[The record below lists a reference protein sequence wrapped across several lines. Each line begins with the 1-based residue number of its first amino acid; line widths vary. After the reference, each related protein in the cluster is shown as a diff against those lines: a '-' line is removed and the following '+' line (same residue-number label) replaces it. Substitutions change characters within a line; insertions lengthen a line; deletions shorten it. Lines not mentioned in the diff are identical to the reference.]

1 MVNRSTAINPSRALL
16 VWCGVTLIA
25 LCLWGVTSASAA
37 IQIEEGVD
45 TVETPNYKFNFG
57 DAAGN
62 VERVDQINW
71 RRETNL
77 TFGGDLANEGGG
89 ACGEV
94 SEFWGQSYG
103 NADGQSPGP
112 VVAGNRGTWGQ
123 RGQRSVEINSL
134 SPTPCSGDT
143 PPVPVRTRY
152 TFFDAGPAVNTVRLE
167 RRWTFAA
174 NQTHIAT
181 LAQGMRAYVPRLP
194 GGTYSQVVFP
204 NAAGTELLTRGTSGP
219 TVETDWN
226 NSWVAL
232 NAPGDNSGMLI
243 LRDPASVAAN
253 PASVTLDND
262 GSSGSNNSGV
272 TLDRPLANWIVPLSE
287 TEYLCF
293 YDATTWPLAE
303 RSPTRLPDGCKAATA
318 PINVTPP
325 TVSAGAG
332 NPTAGEAFTASPG
345 TWDFSNNSFSYQWFR
360 CKGEACSPIATA
372 KGTSYTATAADVGSS
387 LQVEVT
393 TGSPGGETE
402 TASSSVAGSISGHV
416 YEGEKSPA
424 KAAQGA
430 PVQVCKLKG
439 SPCRSTVTDGTGFY
453 RVQVP
458 VAGDYRV
465 TAYPPAGSNAASKT
479 RETISRTKA
488 ETEKTGQ
495 DVVLPLPEPPPPS
508 VEFGGS
514 GVRGTTGEGVPVV
527 HWQEPFT
534 ISKEADCDAKVEA
547 RIEFGNGQTI
557 RVRPSGSEPAAGGC
571 VFALPFQPLIPN
583 HGAARVRIISL
594 PPRSAGEEQ
603 AEEEEIE
610 EEEEQEEEEAEDE
623 EEEPEEPEEEE
634 ETPEE
639 EEDSEEEEEQEE
651 QEEEENEEGEE
662 EDIFPIYI
670 DPSGFVR
677 TVDGAPLSG
686 TTVTLLRSD
695 AAAGPYNVV
704 ANGSAVMSPSNRVNP
719 DLSEGDGHF
728 GWDVIAG
735 FYKVRAGK
743 PGCHAPGSD
752 NPIVET
758 AVMTIPPPVT
768 NLDIRLQCD
777 PPAEPPAKPS
787 APPASRPRPVVA
799 LRLPASVTLK
809 VGKDGRLAF
818 ASATVDCPAAAEG
831 SCAAAIAV
839 TAPPPPKKAGQ
850 SKAKAVK
857 IGAGTLSI
865 GAGKGAALQAKLSK
879 SGLALLAKLKRL
891 KATVSVAVTVPGGDS
906 AAGKFSATLKPKA
919 SKPKKRR

>member
-1 MVNRSTAINPSRALL
+1 MV
-16 VWCGVTLIA
+16 CQ
-25 LCLWGVTSASAA
+25 SAA
-37 IQIEEGVD
+37 ISKVGGLLASLFVALALICVCAQAPAAAAVAIDEGAD

-62 VERVDQINW
+62 VERVDELSW
-71 RRETNL
+71 RREASL
-77 TFGGDLANEGGG
+77 AFGGDLANQGGG
-89 ACGEV
+89 SCGEV

-103 NADGQSPGP
+103 NADFQSPGP

-123 RGQRSVEINSL
+123 RGQRSVEINSF
-134 SPTPCSGDT
+134 SPTACSGDT

-152 TFFDAGPAVNTVRLE
+152 TFVDAGPAVNTVRLE

-194 GGTYSQVVFP
+194 GGTFNQVIFP

-226 NSWVAL
+226 NSWMAL
-232 NAPGDNSGMLI
+232 NASGDNSGMLI

-253 PASVTLDND
+253 PASVTTDND

-272 TLDRPLANWIVPLSE
+272 TLDRPLANWVVPLTE

-293 YDATTWPLAE
+293 YDATSWPVGE

-332 NPTAGEAFTASPG
+332 NPTAGEAFTATPG
-345 TWDFSNNSFSYQWFR
+345 TWDFSNNSFAYQWSR
-360 CKGEACSPIATA
+360 CKGETCTAIPSA
-372 KGTSYTATAADVGSS
+372 KGTGYTATAADVGSS

-393 TGSPGGETE
+393 TSSASGETE
-402 TASSSVAGSISGHV
+402 TAISSVAGSISGHV
-416 YEGEKSPA
+416 YEGEKNPA
-424 KAAQGA
+424 KAAAGA

-439 SPCRSTVTDGTGFY
+439 SPCRSTATDGTGFY

-465 TAYPPAGSNAASKT
+465 TAYPPAGSNAASRT
-479 RETISRTKA
+479 RETITRSKA

-495 DVVLPLPEPPPPS
+495 DVVLPLPKPPPPS
-508 VEFGGS
+508 VEFTGA

-534 ISKEADCDAKVEA
+534 IRKEADCDSKVEA
-547 RIEFGNGQTI
+547 RLEFGNGQTL
-557 RVRPSGSEPAAGGC
+557 RVQPSGSEPISGGGC
-571 VFALPFQPLIPN
+571 IFPLSFQPLIPN
-583 HGAARVRIISL
+583 HGAARMRILAL
-594 PPRSAGEEQ
+594 PPRGAAEEE

-610 EEEEQEEEEAEDE
+610 EEEAEEEEQEEDE

-639 EEDSEEEEEQEE
+639 EEDN
-651 QEEEENEEGEE
+651 EEEENEEEDEEEEDETDEEEENEE

-670 DPSGFVR
+670 DPSGYVR
-677 TVDGAPLSG
+677 TVDGAPLTG
-686 TTVTLLRSD
+686 ATVTLLRAD
-695 AAAGPYNVV
+695 AAGGPFSVV
-704 ANGSAVMSPSNRVNP
+704 PDGSAVMSPSNRRNP
-719 DLSEGDGHF
+719 DASEDDGHF

-735 FYKVRAGK
+735 FYKVRAEK
-743 PGCHAPGSD
+743 PGCHAPGAGD
-752 NPIVET
+752 PVVET

-777 PPAEPPAKPS
+777 PPAAPPS
-787 APPASRPRPVVA
+787 ANAPRVKPRVS
-799 LRLPASVTLK
+799 LRLPPGVVIR
-809 VGKDGRLAF
+809 VGKDGRIEAK
-818 ASATVDCPAAAEG
+818 SATVDCPAAAEAP
-831 SCAAAIAV
+831 CAATIAV
-839 TAPPPPKKAGQ
+839 TAPAPKKKGTRG
-850 SKAKAVK
+850 KAKAIK
-857 IGAGTLSI
+857 IGAGRLTVA
-865 GAGKGAALQAKLSK
+865 AGKSGPVKAKLSK

-891 KATVSVAVTVPGGDS
+891 KATVVVNASTPGGDGGTGS
-906 AAGKFSATLKPKA
+906 FRATLKPK
-919 SKPKKRR
+919 PKKRG

>member
-1 MVNRSTAINPSRALL
+1 MISWAGRLLASVFVALAL
-16 VWCGVTLIA
+16 VCAWA
-25 LCLWGVTSASAA
+25 QAPAA
-37 IQIEEGVD
+37 AAVAIEEGAD

-62 VERVDQINW
+62 VERVDELSW
-71 RRETNL
+71 RREASL
-77 TFGGDLANEGGG
+77 AFGGDLANQGGG

-123 RGQRSVEINSL
+123 RGKRSVEINSF
-134 SPTPCSGDT
+134 SPTVCSGDT

-152 TFFDAGPAVNTVRLE
+152 TFFDAGAAVNTVRLE
-167 RRWTFAA
+167 RRWSFAA

-194 GGTYSQVVFP
+194 GGAFNQVIFP

-226 NSWVAL
+226 NNWMAL
-232 NAPGDNSGMLI
+232 NASGDNSGMLI

-272 TLDRPLANWIVPLSE
+272 TLDRPLANWVVPLTE

-293 YDATTWPLAE
+293 YDATSWPVAE

-332 NPTAGEAFTASPG
+332 NPTAGEAFTAAPG
-345 TWDFSNNSFSYQWFR
+345 TWDFSNNSFAYQWFR
-360 CKGEACSPIATA
+360 CKGETCTAIPSA
-372 KGTSYTATAADVGSS
+372 KGTGYTATAADVGSS

-393 TGSPGGETE
+393 TNSPSGETE
-402 TASSSVAGSISGHV
+402 SATSSVAGSISGHV
-416 YEGEKSPA
+416 YEGEKSLS
-424 KAAQGA
+424 KAAAGA

-439 SPCRSTVTDGTGFY
+439 SPCRSTATDSSGFY

-465 TAYPPAGSNAASKT
+465 TAFPPAGSNAASRT
-479 RETISRTKA
+479 RETITRAKA

-495 DVVLPLPEPPPPS
+495 DVVLPLPKPPPPS
-508 VEFGGS
+508 VEFTGA

-534 ISKEADCDAKVEA
+534 IRKEADCDSKVEA
-547 RIEFGNGQTI
+547 RLEFGSGQTL
-557 RVRPSGSEPAAGGC
+557 RVQPSGSEPAAGGGC
-571 VFALPFQPLIPN
+571 IFPLSFQPLIPN
-583 HGAARVRIISL
+583 HGAARMRILAL
-594 PPRSAGEEQ
+594 PPRSPAEEE

-610 EEEEQEEEEAEDE
+610 EEEAEEEEQEEDE

-639 EEDSEEEEEQEE
+639 EEEQEEDEEEEDEDEEEEE
-651 QEEEENEEGEE
+651 NDD

-670 DPSGFVR
+670 DPSGYVR
-677 TVDGAPLSG
+677 TVDGAPLTG
-686 TTVTLLRSD
+686 ATVTLLRAD
-695 AAAGPYNVV
+695 AAGGPFSVV
-704 ANGSAVMSPSNRVNP
+704 PDGSAVMSPSNRRNP
-719 DLSEGDGHF
+719 DASEDDGHF

-735 FYKVRAGK
+735 FYKVRAQK
-743 PGCHAPGSD
+743 AGCHAPGAGD
-752 NPIVET
+752 PVVET

-777 PPAEPPAKPS
+777 PPAAPASPS
-787 APPASRPRPVVA
+787 APRARPRVS
-799 LRLPASVTLK
+799 LRLPPGVVIR
-809 VGKDGRLAF
+809 VGKDGRIEAK
-818 ASATVDCPAAAEG
+818 SATVDCPAVAEAP
-831 SCAAAIAV
+831 CAATIAV
-839 TAPPPPKKAGQ
+839 TVPSPKKIGTRG
-850 SKAKAVK
+850 KAEALK
-857 IGAGTLSI
+857 IGAGRLTVV
-865 GAGKGAALQAKLSK
+865 AGKSGPVKAKLSK

-891 KATVSVAVTVPGGDS
+891 KATVAVNATVPGGDGS
-906 AAGKFSATLKPKA
+906 SGSFRATLKPKP
-919 SKPKKRR
+919 KPKKRS